1 MDYQR
6 AKENLSRILTDEER
20 FAEISKSI
28 FDAID
33 TDNSGTL
40 EKDEVED
47 FIKQMLRN
55 MQVDSVDSGDA
66 HHMIDERYRTVFS
79 VLDENE
85 SGEITLDELGKF
97 LRELFKEQIK
107 ELQEV
112 IEREKIV
119 QAMIARDAS
128 SPGKRTA

>member
-1 MDYQR
+1 M
-6 AKENLSRILTDEER
+6 
-20 FAEISKSI
+20 
-28 FDAID
+28 
-33 TDNSGTL
+33 
-40 EKDEVED
+40 ED

-55 MQVDSVDSGDA
+55 MQVDSSADQGY
-66 HHMIDERYRTVFS
+66 MIDERYRTVFS

-119 QAMIARDAS
+119 HAMIARDAS

>member
-1 MDYQR
+1 
-6 AKENLSRILTDEER
+6 
-20 FAEISKSI
+20 
-28 FDAID
+28 
-33 TDNSGTL
+33 
-40 EKDEVED
+40 
-47 FIKQMLRN
+47 
-55 MQVDSVDSGDA
+55 
-66 HHMIDERYRTVFS
+66 MIDERYRTVFS

-97 LRELFKEQIK
+97 LRELFREQIK

-119 QAMIARDAS
+119 HAMIARDAS

>member
-1 MDYQR
+1 
-6 AKENLSRILTDEER
+6 
-20 FAEISKSI
+20 
-28 FDAID
+28 
-33 TDNSGTL
+33 
-40 EKDEVED
+40 
-47 FIKQMLRN
+47 
-55 MQVDSVDSGDA
+55 
-66 HHMIDERYRTVFS
+66 MIDERYRTVFS

-119 QAMIARDAS
+119 HAMIARDAS
-128 SPGKRTA
+128 SPGKRTP

>member
-1 MDYQR
+1 
-6 AKENLSRILTDEER
+6 
-20 FAEISKSI
+20 
-28 FDAID
+28 
-33 TDNSGTL
+33 
-40 EKDEVED
+40 
-47 FIKQMLRN
+47 
-55 MQVDSVDSGDA
+55 
-66 HHMIDERYRTVFS
+66 MIDERYRTVFS

-119 QAMIARDAS
+119 HAMIARDAS